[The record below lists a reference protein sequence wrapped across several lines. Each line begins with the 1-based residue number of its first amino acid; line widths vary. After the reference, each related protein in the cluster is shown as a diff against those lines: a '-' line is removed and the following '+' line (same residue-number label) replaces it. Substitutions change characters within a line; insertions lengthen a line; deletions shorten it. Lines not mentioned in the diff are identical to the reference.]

1 MYSCK
6 YMESRKNDTDEPI
19 FSTGI
24 ETQTQR
30 TDIWIQEPGK
40 EGDKGHMERVTW
52 KYTLPYAK

>member
-30 TDIWIQEPGK
+30 TDLWTQWGK
-40 EGDKGHMERVTW
+40 EMVGQIERVAL
-52 KYTLPYAK
+52 KYMHSHV